1 VTDDPL
7 HRCHHRPHID
17 TPALHAA
24 ASAADREPANTATAS
39 AIAEIAFFIRA
50 SSTVMIAGRLSNLRF
65 VE

>member
-1 VTDDPL
+1 
-7 HRCHHRPHID
+7 
-17 TPALHAA
+17 LHAT

-39 AIAEIAFFIRA
+39 AIAEIAFFIRV